1 MENQDNNKLHD
12 QGDVNPSTQLDKL
25 VEKENDQL
33 PETTGTGSNRPL
45 ATDES
50 LIIKK
55 EENEEE

>member
-1 MENQDNNKLHD
+1 MENQDNNKLHN

>member
-1 MENQDNNKLHD
+1 MENQHNTKLHN

>member
-1 MENQDNNKLHD
+1 MENQDNTKLHN
-12 QGDVNPSTQLDKL
+12 QGDVNPSTQLDKM
-25 VEKENDQL
+25 VEKEKDQL

>member
-1 MENQDNNKLHD
+1 MENQDNTKLHN